1 MKIYNFLSVAAAC
14 SLTLGLAASCDNIS
28 EPDRIQ
34 EVEIAPAQR
43 MVVLEEFTGQNCTNC
58 PEGHDIV
65 HSILDVYPDA
75 FIPVSIHASSF
86 AISEDAG
93 GLGTP
98 EGAEY
103 YLSNGQPALP
113 SGVVNRQSGNL
124 DRSDW
129 TAAVSRIISLETP
142 LTIGLKATL
151 DEGGEN
157 IDIAVN
163 LLSTSQLDG
172 NLQLWILEDN
182 ITGYQLDHGVPTF
195 AYTHNHV
202 LRGAAN
208 GTWGEPVSLAEFE
221 PIDVT
226 NTTAVKS
233 SWNPDNLVVVAFL
246 YNDSGIV
253 NATRVAVKAHGN
265 VDEEDAAE

>member
-14 SLTLGLAASCDNIS
+14 TLTLGLAASCDNIS

-65 HSILDVYPDA
+65 HSILEVYPDA

-86 AISEDAG
+86 SISEENG

-103 YLSNGQPALP
+103 YLNSGQPALP
-113 SGVVNRQSGNL
+113 SGVVNRQGGNI

-129 TAAVSRIISLETP
+129 TAAVSRIIKIETP
-142 LTIGLKATL
+142 LTIGLKASL
-151 DEGGEN
+151 DESGKN

-163 LLSTSQLDG
+163 LLSTSPLSG

-182 ITGYQLDHGVPTF
+182 ITAYQLDHGMPSF

-208 GTWGEPVSLAEFE
+208 GTWGESVSLAEFE
-221 PIDVT
+221 PVDVT
-226 NTTAVKS
+226 NTAAVKDG
-233 SWNPDNLVVVAFL
+233 WNTDNLVVVAFL

-253 NATRVAVKAHGN
+253 NANRVSVKAYGD
-265 VDEEDAAE
+265 VDEEDAE